1 MRRFQAAPTAGVLY
15 NRPPPKPTNENLPL
29 EKVIYVL
36 WRDPR
41 QPLNDW
47 CRALRST
54 LAEDLLALGAR
65 SVQVNVLDEWAQAGA
80 AHIQGGAPL
89 VEGTI
94 QLWLDSANDSR
105 RKPFDAA
112 IAAVSWQ
119 MAAYLVS
126 ESVLRDDL
134 PPAPQRGART
144 PCFAQMAM
152 FRCLPTLSREQWWN
166 IWRNEHSEVALATQ
180 GTFYRYAQNLV
191 VRTLTFGAPAY
202 DAIAEE
208 CLAEGALTDP
218 HVFYGSDGD
227 AGKLEQRRSD
237 CMRSVARFID
247 FSAIVVIPTS
257 QYRFE

>member
-1 MRRFQAAPTAGVLY
+1 M
-15 NRPPPKPTNENLPL
+15 

-54 LAEDLLALGAR
+54 LAQQLLALGAMR
-65 SVQVNVLDEWAQAGA
+65 VQVNVIDEWAQAGTD
-80 AHIQGGAPL
+80 HIQGGSPL

-94 QLWLDSANDSR
+94 QLWLDSANDKQR
-105 RKPFDAA
+105 QPFDAA
-112 IAAVSWQ
+112 VRAASWQ

-126 ESVLRDDL
+126 ESVLRNEL
-134 PPAPQRGART
+134 PPAPRPGART

-166 IWRNEHSEVALATQ
+166 IWRNEHSDVALATQ
-180 GTFYRYAQNLV
+180 GNFHLYAQNLV
-191 VRTLTFGAPAY
+191 IRALTFGAPAY

-208 CLAEGALTDP
+208 CLPEAALTDP
-218 HVFYGSDGD
+218 HAFYGSGGD
-227 AGKLEQRRSD
+227 NDKLEQRRNA
-237 CMRSVARFID
+237 CMQSVARFID